1 MKRINL
7 ITAFA
12 LLLISSSAIAM
23 AARESDFLGLD
34 SFGTDDFLTFDAAM
48 APEAPLAPSPE
59 SETPLP
65 PEPDTPA
72 APTTPS
78 PPETPLL
85 PPSTPQTPPLLP
97 PATPQ
102 TPPLLPP
109 ATPQTPPLLPP
120 ATPQTPPFLPPTI
133 PSTPETPLPPAGNSC
148 DEKCAK
154 KCPKIPFIFNI
165 CFKTCM
171 AGCNLLHEEQT
182 YNCTNK
188 CAKSMPAGLHSDKE
202 KMGSYVNSCYQKCK
216 SYGVF

>member
-7 ITAFA
+7 IRAFA
-12 LLLISSSAIAM
+12 LLLISCSTIAM

-48 APEAPLAPSPE
+48 APEVPLAPSPE
-59 SETPLP
+59 SEIPLP

-72 APTTPS
+72 TPT
-78 PPETPLL
+78 TPLL
-85 PPSTPQTPPLLP
+85 PPATPQTPPLLPPPTTPQTPPLLP

-109 ATPQTPPLLPP
+109 
-120 ATPQTPPFLPPTI
+120 TI
-133 PSTPETPLPPAGNSC
+133 PSTLETPLPPVGNSC

-154 KCPKIPFIFNI
+154 KCPKIPFLFNF

-171 AGCNLLHEEQT
+171 TGCNLLHEELT